1 METRWEDIFKH
12 LEKAGFDVY
21 PPATKKSEC
30 TKMYIV
36 VRHAGTSS
44 VLTVSS
50 NRALFDLL
58 VYVPKHEYSKIES
71 YLNEVKNVMDELFPL
86 HFLTMMSKAGWYLY
100 NMKIIKSKGGDK
112 NEKSDRNSNYRC

>member
-71 YLNEVKNVMDELFPL
+71 YLNEVKNAMDELFPL
-86 HFLTMMSKAGWYLY
+86 FRPVHTIDTPFFDDDVKGWMVSIQY
-100 NMKIIKSKGGDK
+100 
-112 NEKSDRNSNYRC
+112 ENYQKQRRR

>member
-1 METRWEDIFKH
+1 MKTRWEDIFTH

-21 PPATKKSEC
+21 PPATKQNEC

-36 VRHAGTSS
+36 IRYAGTAD

-58 VYVPKHEYSKIES
+58 VYVPKHEYSKIET
-71 YLNEVKNVMDELFPL
+71 YIRDIQKCMDELFPL
-86 HFLTMMSKAGWYLY
+86 FRPVHTIDTPFFDDDVKGWMVSMSY
-100 NMKIIKSKGGDK
+100 
-112 NEKSDRNSNYRC
+112 ENYQKKRRR